1 MTEEQVNRFVDGCM
15 PPPPPFFFP
24 FFPER
29 GKEKKKPYSHTKGMT
44 VDYPSYELYTD
55 TLREGVFKPA
65 PDTDRSESAAASEG
79 DWRGRQLRLVVDK
92 DRRVREVVRI

>member
-1 MTEEQVNRFVDGCM
+1 
-15 PPPPPFFFP
+15 
-24 FFPER
+24 
-29 GKEKKKPYSHTKGMT
+29 MT